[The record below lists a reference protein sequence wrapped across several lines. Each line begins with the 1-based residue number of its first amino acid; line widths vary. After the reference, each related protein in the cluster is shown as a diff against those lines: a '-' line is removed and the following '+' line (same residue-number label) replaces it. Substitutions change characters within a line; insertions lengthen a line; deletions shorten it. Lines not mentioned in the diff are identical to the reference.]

1 MDYRLDEIDRLILH
15 ALMDDARGTSAPM
28 IADEVSVSPGTI
40 RNRIHQLEDHGI
52 ITGYHAHVDFE
63 QTGHR
68 FTNLFVCT
76 APVPERE
83 RLSKLVREIP
93 GVVNVR
99 ELLSGR
105 GNLHVLTV
113 GEDMNDVTRIGRELS
128 NLGLDI
134 EDENLVRRE
143 SFEPYSPFSPN
154 DRPGFGAL
162 ADVVSL
168 AGGSEMVE
176 LVVSTDAPLVGKTL
190 GEIGDDDLLAD
201 DVLVVSIERDD
212 DIHTPRGGT
221 TIEPDDVVTL
231 LSRGGVSEETIRL
244 FASPETDDAEV
255 TVASE
260 ENDEE

>member
-1 MDYRLDEIDRLILH
+1 MGHRLDEIDRLILH
-15 ALMDDARGTSAPM
+15 ALMADARGTSAPM

-40 RNRIHQLEDHGI
+40 RNRIRQLEDAGVL
-52 ITGYHAHVDFE
+52 TGYHANVDFE

-83 RLSKLVREIP
+83 RLSKLVREIS

-105 GNLHVLTV
+105 GNIHVLAV

-128 NLGLDI
+128 NLGLEI

-143 SFEPYSPFSPN
+143 SFEPYSPFGPN
-154 DRPGFGAL
+154 ERPGFGAL

-168 AGGSEMVE
+168 AGGSEVVE
-176 LVVSTDAPLVGKTL
+176 LVVAEDAPIVGKTL
-190 GEIGDDDLLAD
+190 GEVGDDDLLDD

-212 DIHTPRGGT
+212 DVLTPRGGT

-231 LSRGGVSEETIRL
+231 LSRRGVSERTIQL
-244 FASPETDDAEV
+244 FSSPDD
-255 TVASE
+255 SE
-260 ENDEE
+260 STEE

>member
-1 MDYRLDEIDRLILH
+1 MDYRLDEIDRVIIH

-40 RNRIHQLEDHGI
+40 RNRIRQLEDHGVI
-52 ITGYHAHVDFE
+52 EGYHANIDFE
-63 QTGHR
+63 RTGHR

-83 RLSKLVREIP
+83 RLSTLVREIS

-105 GNLHVLTV
+105 GNLHVLAV
-113 GEDMNDVTRIGRELS
+113 GKDMNDVTRIGRELS

-143 SFEPYSPFSPN
+143 SYEPYSPFGPN
-154 DRPGFGAL
+154 ERPGFGAL

-168 AGGSEMVE
+168 AGGSEVVE
-176 LVVSTDAPLVGKTL
+176 LVVAGDAPIVGRTL
-190 GEIGDDDLLAD
+190 GEIGDDELLDD

-212 DIHTPRGGT
+212 DVLTPRGETG
-221 TIEPDDVVTL
+221 IEPDDVVTL
-231 LSRGGVSEETIRL
+231 LSRGGVGEATIQL
-244 FASPETDDAEV
+244 FSAPESSDA
-255 TVASE
+255 T
-260 ENDEE
+260 